1 MANGG
6 HSVDYI
12 GLSRKKLVEDWVD
25 TLLLTVG
32 FFMALVALRV
42 LAERGPQLPPHPFLE
57 RAWWCRAGTV
67 KRLLRVVIIS
77 CVLITAVVLIL
88 STLRP

>member
-1 MANGG
+1 
-6 HSVDYI
+6 
-12 GLSRKKLVEDWVD
+12 LVD
-25 TLLLTVG
+25 TLLLVVS
-32 FFMALVALRV
+32 FFTALVAFRV
-42 LAERGPQLPPHPFLE
+42 LTEEGSQLPLHPSLE

-67 KRLLRVVIIS
+67 KRLLRVVVIS